1 MATTRSGTRADFEE
15 FVAACS
21 ERLMRTAYLLTG
33 DRGTAEDLLQVS
45 LARTWLAW
53 SHLDVPPE
61 PYTRSLVVDRY
72 LSGRAH
78 PLADD
83 ATGLGP
89 LPRRQR
95 AVLVLRYF
103 DDLPQAAVAETL
115 GSSPAAVAHQETR
128 ALAAVGVGGDEL
140 RLRLLEAADGLDRT
154 SVPERLSELD
164 DLVAIGERRRL
175 MARVLGGLLACAAV
189 VVAVLLVVAVLPG
202 ARTDSGPGPDEP
214 TPEPVVDAPP
224 VLVGYQLRQLL
235 RVADVDYEYFR
246 CEETEPG
253 RELLRV
259 AVTAADRPQALAWV
273 SSQDLDGTI
282 VVTVDGDVVSRAAAG
297 TVQSG
302 LLLTAHRNH
311 LVTLRPSKPTGRQ
324 RLGVAIYRWPS

>member
-1 MATTRSGTRADFEE
+1 MTTRSSTRADFEE

-53 SHLDVPPE
+53 PHLDVPPE
-61 PYTRSLVVDRY
+61 PYVRGLVVNRY
-72 LSGRAH
+72 LAGRAH
-78 PLADD
+78 PGTDD

-89 LPRRQR
+89 LPRRLR

-115 GSSPAAVAHQETR
+115 GVAPSAVQHQETR
-128 ALAAVGVGGDEL
+128 ALAAAGLGGHDL
-140 RLRLLEAADGLDRT
+140 RARLVEAADRLDRT

-175 MARVLGGLLACAAV
+175 MTRLLGGLLACAAA
-189 VVAVLLVVAVLPG
+189 VVAILLVMSVLPG
-202 ARTDSGPGPDEP
+202 DRTDSGPGPDRP
-214 TPEPVVDAPP
+214 TPEPVVSAPP
-224 VLVGYQLRQLL
+224 TLVGYQLRQLL

-246 CEETEPG
+246 CEATEPG
-253 RELLRV
+253 RALLRV
-259 AVTAADRPQALAWV
+259 AITAADRPQALAWV

-282 VVTVDGDVVSRAAAG
+282 VVSVDGDVVSRAAAG